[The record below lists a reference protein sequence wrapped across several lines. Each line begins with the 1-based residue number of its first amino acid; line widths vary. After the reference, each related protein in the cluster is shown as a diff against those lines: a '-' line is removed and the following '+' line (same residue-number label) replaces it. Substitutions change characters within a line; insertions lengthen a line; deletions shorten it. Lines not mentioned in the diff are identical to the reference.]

1 MSYILLVLL
10 VLGQLEKIENTGKWR
25 NNNIW
30 YTPEELPEFEG
41 RAMGIGVDGENLYI
55 NIFRRRE

>member
-10 VLGQLEKIENTGKWR
+10 VLGQLEKIENTGKWE

-30 YTPEELPEFEG
+30 YTLKELPEFKD
-41 RAMGIGVDGENLYI
+41 RDMGTGINCENLYI
-55 NIFRRRE
+55 NIFRRRK